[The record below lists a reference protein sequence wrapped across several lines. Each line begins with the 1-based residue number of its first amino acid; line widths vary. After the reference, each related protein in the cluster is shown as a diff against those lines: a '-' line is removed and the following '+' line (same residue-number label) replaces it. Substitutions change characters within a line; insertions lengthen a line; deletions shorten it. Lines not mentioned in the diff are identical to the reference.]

1 MPLSSF
7 YDLCSISWYFFQN
20 FGFHFHMQY
29 AKVRGVSLFFNTRTL
44 RHVVVVSLQCKR
56 HGRHDQHTDKL
67 ITINETRQ
75 NQRSTKRTQVLFLP
89 RENISSPQT
98 PSWVPAARRS
108 LFAREPISCVWLKK
122 GVCVCVCVRL
132 CICVCTLGLAV
143 QLGPRLFCLLRGK
156 GMPKSNMVN
165 KMPRK
170 RHKEKKRIRSEEKDG
185 EW

>member
-1 MPLSSF
+1 
-7 YDLCSISWYFFQN
+7 
-20 FGFHFHMQY
+20 MQY

-67 ITINETRQ
+67 IKINETRQ

-89 RENISSPQT
+89 RENISNAILGSSGQALLVCT
-98 PSWVPAARRS
+98 GAHF
-108 LFAREPISCVWLKK
+108 LCVIRKR
-122 GVCVCVCVRL
+122 VCVCVCVRL

>member
-67 ITINETRQ
+67 IKINETRQ

-108 LFAREPISCVWLKK
+108 LFAREPISCVWLEK
-122 GVCVCVCVRL
+122 GCVCVCVCTSMYM
-132 CICVCTLGLAV
+132 CVHIGACSSV
-143 QLGPRLFCLLRGK
+143 
-156 GMPKSNMVN
+156 
-165 KMPRK
+165 
-170 RHKEKKRIRSEEKDG
+170 RSEVVLSAKG
-185 EW
+185 ERNAQIKHGE